1 MAKGRLATLAEGRDP
16 LVFAENVR
24 RIREHLGWSRQRL
37 CEEAG
42 ISPQTLTKIERGN
55 GCMPTVERK
64 LAAAL
69 YTIEGR
75 LWEKFALDTQLI
87 HSPASDR
94 WYFANPEEGIRYRER
109 QGLEGPLRMDPDSIQ
124 DDAERNRLGWTG
136 LSCGFV
142 RVTTAHLL
150 SGTVISSVLD
160 VFGTIESNVPDGH
173 LAYFHVLQG
182 AIRFQI
188 GTRVHEL
195 SAGDVLQAQMES
207 PSAMSLRHPI
217 ANGELPARVVYV
229 DLVVKP
235 RSP

>member
-55 GCMPTVERK
+55 GCMPSVERK

-75 LWEKFALDTQLI
+75 LWERFALDTQLV
-87 HSPASDR
+87 HSLTTDR
-94 WYFANPEEGIRYRER
+94 WYFANQEEGIRYRER
-109 QGLEGPLRMDPDSIQ
+109 QDLQGPLRMDPDSIQ
-124 DDAERNRLGWTG
+124 EEAERNRLGWTG
-136 LSCGFV
+136 LACGFV
-142 RVTTAHLL
+142 RITTAHLE

-188 GTRVHEL
+188 GSRLHEL
-195 SAGDVLQAQMES
+195 QTGDVLQAQMET
-207 PSAMSLRHPI
+207 PAAISALVPI
-217 ANGELPARVVYV
+217 QRGDPPARVIYV

-235 RSP
+235 RQ